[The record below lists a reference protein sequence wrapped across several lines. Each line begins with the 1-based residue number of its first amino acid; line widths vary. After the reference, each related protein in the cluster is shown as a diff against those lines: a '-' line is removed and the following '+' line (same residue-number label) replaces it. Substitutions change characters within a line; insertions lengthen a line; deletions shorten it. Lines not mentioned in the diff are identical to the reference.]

1 MIVGKE
7 RLDAENDGVI
17 IVLRLAVSIRI
28 IHIQSFFLVVQGL
41 EVSMF
46 KDFLITQTSSVT
58 FGKRR
63 LLVAKKINTG

>member
-1 MIVGKE
+1 M
-7 RLDAENDGVI
+7 LTDGSESVI
-17 IVLRLAVSIRI
+17 LL
-28 IHIQSFFLVVQGL
+28 LVVQGL

>member
-1 MIVGKE
+1 MAIE
-7 RLDAENDGVI
+7 SPDHNNL
-17 IVLRLAVSIRI
+17 
-28 IHIQSFFLVVQGL
+28 VQGL
-41 EVSMF
+41 EVSTF

>member
-1 MIVGKE
+1 M
-7 RLDAENDGVI
+7 VI
-17 IVLRLAVSIRI
+17 ESPDHNNL
-28 IHIQSFFLVVQGL
+28 VQGL